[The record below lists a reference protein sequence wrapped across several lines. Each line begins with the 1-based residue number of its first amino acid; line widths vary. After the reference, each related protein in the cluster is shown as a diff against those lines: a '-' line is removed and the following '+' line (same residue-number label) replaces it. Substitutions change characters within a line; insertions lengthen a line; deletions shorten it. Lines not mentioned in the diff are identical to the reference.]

1 MQREER
7 TPSRDPVAAP
17 SHIIERPRLIKL
29 MEESGARVIVLHA
42 PAGYGK
48 TTLAKQWLSRKGQR
62 TAWYRCTASS
72 TDVAALARSM
82 AGAFD
87 GPRRVLTQRVA
98 QRITTSANPE
108 ADAAKLGS
116 MVAERSVD
124 RDPVSLLVIDDY
136 QIVHGAPGAETFVEH
151 LVSGINARVL
161 VTSRLR
167 PSWVAPRDIVY
178 GDVVEIDR
186 TLLAM
191 TEAEAREALGIGSD
205 QGNSLIAQS
214 RGWPAVIGLAA
225 ALPSIRDQND
235 VPTALLEFLASEV
248 FDNLEDAVKEALLC
262 LSLSPSGSQSDVV
275 ALVGADGEEAVAPA
289 VVAGFFA
296 PATPDTTELHP
307 LLRTF
312 LRNRLSQTPRTLQL
326 AASKLVGLYLQQGRW
341 DDAFQV
347 AAEAGSKDLAL
358 KILDGAFDELLTEH
372 RISTLA
378 RWLHVVDDHEPAR
391 PLLDLGAAE
400 LAFREGLHDKAHRL
414 AVESSRG
421 FDEAEPRRA
430 QALIRAGQA
439 ASQADKVQEARTLF
453 LQAGAIARSAPQE
466 REALLGELFAAL
478 ELESEDLEELVD
490 RVRDMPSDDLATDM
504 RRESALLV
512 VALRTGGLFTAV
524 ERAEPYRELIDRVQD
539 PFARAAFTNA
549 LAHATNTTARYRTA
563 LGLTRIQKAFARQS
577 GFNFAVPHTL
587 HAEAMALMGLGQS
600 QRAARTI
607 SVLSE
612 RATATQDVHFGLNA
626 AVLRARHLLITD
638 RAQAAADALAAPA
651 DERASAGLRAEY
663 LATRALAFLTTGKA
677 NEALRAAEEASS
689 ATRWLAESAVL
700 VSFVKSAA
708 RLRAGENATE
718 ASRDVLRTVSATGQ
732 VDAFVIAFR
741 ALPDA
746 GAEIV
751 SASST
756 SSRERAFSRV
766 EVPPDLDF
774 GIPRVWSVT
783 AMPLSTRELEV
794 YELLCRGMTNREIAE
809 QLFLS
814 EKTVK
819 VHLRHI
825 YEKLGVKTRTQAALL
840 SPNVLGAR
848 EAS

>member
-1 MQREER
+1 MEREER

-48 TTLAKQWLSRKGQR
+48 TTLARQWLSEKGHR
-62 TAWYRCTASS
+62 AAWYRCTTSS
-72 TDVAALARSM
+72 TDVAALAKSM
-82 AGAFD
+82 ASAFD
-87 GPRRVLTQRVA
+87 ASHGDLAERVV
-98 QRITTSANPE
+98 QRISTSASPE
-108 ADAAKLGS
+108 TDATKLAS
-116 MVAERSVD
+116 MFSERPVD
-124 RDPVSLLVIDDY
+124 RDPLEWLVIDDY
-136 QIVHGAPGAETFVEH
+136 QILDGASGAERFVQH

-167 PSWVAPRDIVY
+167 PSWVYPKDIVY
-178 GDVVEIDR
+178 GDVLEIDR

-191 TEAEAREALGIGSD
+191 TEAEAREALGIVGD
-205 QGNSLIAQS
+205 QPNSLIANA

-225 ALPSIRDQND
+225 TVPTIRNECD
-235 VPTALLEFLASEV
+235 VPSALLEFLASEV
-248 FDNLEDAVKEALLC
+248 FDNLDDVVKEALLC
-262 LSLSPSGSQSDVV
+262 LSLSPSGTQNDVV
-275 ALVGADGEEAVAPA
+275 ALVGADRGDAIQPA
-289 VVAGFFA
+289 VVAGFFS
-296 PATPDTTELHP
+296 PATPETSELHP

-312 LRNRLSQTPRTLQL
+312 LRTRLSQTPSALQT
-326 AASKLVGLYLQQGRW
+326 AARKLVSLYLQQRRW

-358 KILDGAFDELLTEH
+358 EILNSAFDELLNER
-372 RISTLA
+372 RIATLA
-378 RWLHVVDDHEPAR
+378 RWMHAMDDYEPAR

-421 FDEAEPRRA
+421 FDDASPRKA
-430 QALIRAGQA
+430 QVLIRAGQA
-439 ASQADKVQEARTLF
+439 ASQADKVQEARALF
-453 LQAGAIARSAPQE
+453 LRAGALAGSAHE
-466 REALLGELFAAL
+466 HREALLGELFAAL
-478 ELESEDLEELVD
+478 ELESEDLEALVD
-490 RVRDMPSDDLATDM
+490 QVRELPSDDLDTDM

-512 VALRTGGLFTAV
+512 VALRTGGLFAAV
-524 ERAEPYRELIDRVQD
+524 ERAEPYRELIGRVQD

-549 LAHATNTTARYRTA
+549 LAHASNATARYRTA
-563 LGLTRIQKAFARQS
+563 LDLTRIQAAFARRS

-587 HAEAMALMGLGQS
+587 HAEAMALMGLGQTE
-600 QRAARTI
+600 RAHRTI
-607 SVLSE
+607 SALSE
-612 RATATQDVHFGLNA
+612 RATATRDVHFGLNA
-626 AVLRARHLLITD
+626 SVLRARLLLITG
-638 RAQAAADALAAPA
+638 QVQEALDDLTGPP

-663 LATRALAFLTTGKA
+663 VATRSLALLAAGRTDD
-677 NEALRAAEEASS
+677 ALRAAGEAVV

-700 VSFVKSAA
+700 VSFVESAA
-708 RLRAGENATE
+708 RLRGSQRTDEVAYN
-718 ASRDVLRTVSATGQ
+718 VLRLVAVTGQ
-732 VDAFVIAFR
+732 VDVFVIAFR
-741 ALPDA
+741 ALPHA
-746 GAEIV
+746 GTEIV

-756 SSRERAFSRV
+756 TLRERAFSRV

-774 GIPRVWSVT
+774 GIQRVSRGP
-783 AMPLSTRELEV
+783 AMPLSTRELDV
-794 YELLCRGMTNREIAE
+794 YELLCRGMTNREIAA

-840 SPNVLGAR
+840 SPNVLGAQ
-848 EAS
+848 ETS

>member
-7 TPSRDPVAAP
+7 TPSRDPIAAP

-48 TTLAKQWLSRKGQR
+48 TTLAKQWLSSKGQR

-82 AGAFD
+82 ASAFD
-87 GPRRVLTQRVA
+87 APRGVFTERVV
-98 QRITTSANPE
+98 QRIKASANPE
-108 ADAAKLGS
+108 ADAAKLASMFAEGS
-116 MVAERSVD
+116 GD
-124 RDPVSLLVIDDY
+124 RDPVSWLVIDDY
-136 QIVHGAPGAETFVEH
+136 QIVHGATGAETFVEH
-151 LVSGINARVL
+151 VVSGINARVL

-167 PSWVAPRDIVY
+167 PSWVAPKDIVY
-178 GDVVEIDR
+178 GDVLEIDR

-205 QGNSLIAQS
+205 QGNSLIAHA

-225 ALPSIRDQND
+225 ALPSIRNQSD
-235 VPTALLEFLASEV
+235 VPSALLEFLASEV
-248 FDNLEDAVKEALLC
+248 FDNLEDAVKDALLC

-275 ALVGADGEEAVAPA
+275 ALVGAGGEKAVEPA

-296 PATPDTTELHP
+296 PATPDTSELHP

-312 LRNRLSQTPRTLQL
+312 LRNRLSQTPSALQS
-326 AASKLVGLYLQQGRW
+326 AASKLVGLYLLQGRW

-358 KILDGAFDELLTEH
+358 EILDGAFDELLSER

-378 RWLHVVDDHEPAR
+378 RWLHAMDGHEPAR

-421 FDEAEPRRA
+421 FNEADSRRV

-439 ASQADKVQEARTLF
+439 ASQADKVHEAHALF
-453 LQAGAIARSAPQE
+453 LQAGAIARTAHE
-466 REALLGELFAAL
+466 HREALLGELFAAL
-478 ELESEDLEELVD
+478 ELESEDLEQLVE
-490 RVRDMPSDDLATDM
+490 RVRDLPSHDLDTDM

-512 VALRTGGLFTAV
+512 VALRTGGLFAAV
-524 ERAEPYRELIDRVQD
+524 ERAEPYRELIDRAQD

-563 LGLTRIQKAFARQS
+563 LGLTRVQRAFAKQS

-587 HAEAMALMGLGQS
+587 HAEAMALMGLGQAE
-600 QRAARTI
+600 RAARTI
-607 SVLSE
+607 SALSE
-612 RATATQDVHFGLNA
+612 RATATRDVHFGLNA
-626 AVLRARHLLITD
+626 SVLRARHLLITGQ
-638 RAQAAADALAAPA
+638 AQEAADALSAPPN
-651 DERASAGLRAEY
+651 DRASAGLKAEY
-663 LATRALAFLTTGKA
+663 LATRALAFLTTGKTDG
-677 NEALRAAEEASS
+677 ALHAAEEASF
-689 ATRWLAESAVL
+689 ATKWLAESAVL
-700 VSFVKSAA
+700 VSFVKAAA
-708 RLRAGENATE
+708 RLGTAKGPTGAPC
-718 ASRDVLRTVSATGQ
+718 DVLRTVWATGQ

-741 ALPDA
+741 TLPDA
-746 GAEIV
+746 GAAII

-756 SSRERAFSRV
+756 TSRERAFSRV
-766 EVPPDLDF
+766 EVPPDLDL
-774 GIPRVWSVT
+774 GTPRVLSGS

-794 YELLCRGMTNREIAE
+794 YELLCRGMKNREIAE
-809 QLFLS
+809 HLFLS

-825 YEKLGVKTRTQAALL
+825 YEKLGVKTRTQAALM